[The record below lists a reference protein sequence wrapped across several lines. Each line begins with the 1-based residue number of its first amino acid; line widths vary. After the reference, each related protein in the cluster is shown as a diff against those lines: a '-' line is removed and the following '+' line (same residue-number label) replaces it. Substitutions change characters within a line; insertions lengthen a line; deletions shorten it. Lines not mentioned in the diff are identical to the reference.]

1 MNPKAE
7 VDEEFHSLGWD
18 GDEYVS
24 GRKLLDNDT
33 ARSAPERRDVYIQ

>member
-7 VDEEFHSLGWD
+7 VDEEFHSLGCD

-24 GRKLLDNDT
+24 GSKHLDNDM
-33 ARSAPERRDVYIQ
+33 AGNGPERRDV